1 MEQEENI
8 LHGSSAQTF
17 RGTLSGW
24 AIKRF
29 SYKKK
34 MLFNNVPI

>member
-1 MEQEENI
+1 MEREEYI

-24 AIKRF
+24 TIKLF
-29 SYKKK
+29 PYK
-34 MLFNNVPI
+34 NSVV